1 MKKQK
6 QLKCVATGN
15 IIVSK
20 LIHANQFLTRLRG
33 LWFRPAIQ
41 SGEGILISPCQ
52 QVHTHF
58 MGYPIDVVFL
68 DEHLRICHV
77 IPAMSPWKISA
88 FIKQA
93 KHVLELPAGAATHF
107 QLSQQFTLSDAP

>member
-1 MKKQK
+1 MKKNRQI
-6 QLKCVATGN
+6 KCVASGN
-15 IIVSK
+15 ILVND
-20 LIHANQFLTRLRG
+20 LVHANTFLTRLRG
-33 LWFRPAIQ
+33 LWFRPQ
-41 SGEGILISPCQ
+41 LTPGQGILITPCQ

-77 IPAMSPWKISA
+77 IQAMTPWKISA

-93 KHVLELPAGAATHF
+93 KHVLELPAGAAREF